1 MRPLDGVRVFTFAEG
16 PAVSLASMVLA
27 DFGAEVIRV
36 EREGGDP
43 WRAHPAARMT
53 YRGQTCVTWHPA
65 ETARLRALVRESA
78 DAVIVSG
85 ESRAFADARDDL
97 IVCDVSAFGR
107 APLDRV
113 PMHEALVG
121 ARLGRMAAF
130 QGLVAR
136 DGPVYSALQVA
147 THATGQAIAS
157 AILAGLVRYARSGR
171 GSRFAT
177 SLARGL
183 LPYEMGGLFAL
194 QQAERGGTPVPAV
207 DPHRVMP
214 TINYHPVQCADGRWL
229 QLGNLLPHL
238 LQRFLELTGLDAEV
252 PAHLRGKAPAEW
264 PADWLEAF
272 RDRLLDVMSTRTA
285 DAWMHI
291 FVADGGVVAHPY
303 QTTAQAL
310 DDPDVVANGHV
321 VAEGNVRQLG
331 LVARLARTPGAVAFE
346 FPAPGSTALDDVTVS
361 ARRRPAASAPSPA
374 PLDGITVVEFATI
387 IAAPLGVA
395 CLADL
400 GARVIKVEPIE
411 GDPFRGMLNGFGAAR
426 VNAGKESIALDLKHP
441 EGRRIAQALVA
452 RADVLVHNYRP
463 GVPEK
468 LGIGYA
474 DAVVLRPD
482 IVYVAVNGYG
492 REGPGALR
500 PSTHPIPGGALGG
513 VFCQLGGEPPRE
525 VGSIAER
532 RDTARRLMRAN
543 EVNPDPNT
551 SMVVATAAL
560 LGLAARVRH
569 GVGQEIQV
577 DMFGANAY
585 ANFDDFL
592 DHPGKPQRRLPDA
605 ELYGLDP
612 LYRLYRCRDGWI
624 FLAAPTSQEATA
636 LFAALTEAGHPVS
649 GSAALA
655 EVFGRCEATEW
666 EALLAPRGIGCV
678 RADVPG
684 LAAFLHRDP
693 LARACGL
700 VGDAPHAA
708 WGTYRRHGRIVDYDH
723 ALALG
728 GAPALGEHTRAILA
742 ELGESEDDT
751 DRLLQQRGAGAPDA

>member
-1 MRPLDGVRVFTFAEG
+1 
-16 PAVSLASMVLA
+16 
-27 DFGAEVIRV
+27 
-36 EREGGDP
+36 
-43 WRAHPAARMT
+43 
-53 YRGQTCVTWHPA
+53 
-65 ETARLRALVRESA
+65 
-78 DAVIVSG
+78 
-85 ESRAFADARDDL
+85 
-97 IVCDVSAFGR
+97 
-107 APLDRV
+107 
-113 PMHEALVG
+113 
-121 ARLGRMAAF
+121 
-130 QGLVAR
+130 
-136 DGPVYSALQVA
+136 
-147 THATGQAIAS
+147 
-157 AILAGLVRYARSGR
+157 
-171 GSRFAT
+171 
-177 SLARGL
+177 
-183 LPYEMGGLFAL
+183 
-194 QQAERGGTPVPAV
+194 
-207 DPHRVMP
+207 MP

-321 VAEGNVRQLG
+321 VARGKVRQLG

-346 FPAPGSTALDDVTVS
+346 FPAPGSTALDDL
-361 ARRRPAASAPSPA
+361 AASSPRRSPMGPSRA

-441 EGRRIAQALVA
+441 EGRRIAQSLIG

-474 DAVVLRPD
+474 HAMALRPD

-513 VFCQLGGEPPRE
+513 VFCQLGGEPSRE

-532 RDTARRLMRAN
+532 RETARRLMRAN

-592 DHPGKPQRRLPDA
+592 DYSGKPARALPDGD
-605 ELYGLDP
+605 LYGLGP
-612 LYRLYRCRDGWI
+612 LHRLYRCREGWV
-624 FLAAPTSQEATA
+624 FLAAGTPREADALRNVLAAAGHPRLDVDELEA
-636 LFAALTEAGHPVS
+636 LFAQRTAV
-649 GSAALA
+649 
-655 EVFGRCEATEW
+655 EW
-666 EALLAPRGIGCV
+666 ERLLASRGIGCV
-678 RADVPG
+678 RAHGPG
-684 LAAFLHRDP
+684 LASFLATDP
-693 LARACGL
+693 LAKTWGI
-700 VGDAPHAA
+700 VGEAGHRR
-708 WGTYRRHGRIVDYDH
+708 WGAYLRHGRVVDYE
-723 ALALG
+723 
-728 GAPALGEHTRAILA
+728 GAAPLRGACELGEHTRALLE
-742 ELGESEDDT
+742 ELGCDGADI
-751 DRLLQQRGAGAPDA
+751 DRMIQLRVVRE

>member
-1 MRPLDGVRVFTFAEG
+1 MKPLDGVRVFAFAEG
-16 PAVSLASMVLA
+16 PAVSLACMVLA

-43 WRAHPAARMT
+43 WRTHPAACMT

-65 ETARLRALVRESA
+65 ETARLRALVDESA
-78 DAVIVSG
+78 DAVIVG
-85 ESRAFADARDDL
+85 RESRAFSDARDDL
-97 IVCDVSAFGR
+97 VVCDVSAFGG

-113 PMHEALVG
+113 PMHEALVA

-157 AILAGLVRYARSGR
+157 AILAGLVRYARSGH

-207 DPHRVMP
+207 DPRRIMP

-238 LQRFLELTGLDAEV
+238 LQRFLELTGLDADV

-264 PADWLEAF
+264 PADALEAF
-272 RDRLLDVMSTRTA
+272 RDRLLEVMSTRTA
-285 DAWMHI
+285 DAWMRI

-321 VAEGNVRQLG
+321 VADGSVRQLG
-331 LVARLARTPGAVAFE
+331 LVARLARTPGAVSFE
-346 FPAPGSTALDDVTVS
+346 FPAPGSTSLDDLAAS
-361 ARRRPAASAPSPA
+361 SPRRPAASGPSPA

-387 IAAPLGVA
+387 IAAPLGVS
-395 CLADL
+395 CLADM

-441 EGRRIAQALVA
+441 DGRRIAQSLIA

-474 DAVVLRPD
+474 DAVALRPD

-513 VFCQLGGEPPRE
+513 VFYQLGGEPSRI

-532 RDTARRLMRAN
+532 RETARRLMRAN

-560 LGLAARVRH
+560 LGLAARERH

-592 DHPGKPQRRLPDA
+592 DYPGKPARALPDA
-605 ELYGLDP
+605 DLVGLGP
-612 LYRLYRCRDGWI
+612 LWRLYRCREGWV
-624 FLAAPTSQEATA
+624 FVAATSAQDADA
-636 LFAALTEAGHPVS
+636 FN
-649 GSAALA
+649 AALA
-655 EVFGRCEATEW
+655 EAGHGVAETERLERIFAERSAAEW
-666 EALLAPRGIGCV
+666 EALLAPRGVGCV
-678 RADVPG
+678 RADVGG
-684 LAAFLHRDP
+684 LASFLAREP
-693 LARACGL
+693 LAKAWGL
-700 VGDAPHAA
+700 VGPAQHPTWAD
-708 WGTYRRHGRIVDYDH
+708 YDRHGRVMDYAG
-723 ALALG
+723 ALPLG
-728 GAPALGEHTRAILA
+728 GACSLGQHTRALLQ
-742 ELGESEDDT
+742 ELGWRAADI
-751 DRLLQQRGAGAPDA
+751 DRLCAARIARAGG